1 MDDASICSN
10 FSTVVQSIILDVR
23 FEPYSYIY
31 TDKQF

>member
-1 MDDASICSN
+1 MMPPFVLSFLC
-10 FSTVVQSIILDVR
+10 TVVQSIILDVR